1 MSDAWEKT
9 KIWTKI
15 SVIGLVTIFII
26 LFIWLN
32 DSNTTKVWFFGQHE
46 TTVLWIL
53 LGAFVAG
60 VLVIPLARPVYR
72 AFAQLAALRK
82 KPETYATII
91 QAKEEP
97 PKVENT
103 GQ

>member
-1 MSDAWEKT
+1 MHDTWQKT

-15 SVIGLVTIFII
+15 SVIGLVTIFVIVFI
-26 LFIWLN
+26 LEN
-32 DSNTTKVWFFGQHE
+32 HANAADVWFFGTYQ
-46 TTVLWIL
+46 TRVLWVL
-53 LGAFVAG
+53 LWSFVAG

-72 AFAQLAALRK
+72 AFSQLAALRK
-82 KPETYATII
+82 KPETHATITP
-91 QAKEEP
+91 AKEEP